1 MNEDFITLLDEFE
14 KEKGISRDILID
26 ALETA
31 LVSAYKRNYGSNQD
45 VRVEINRTS
54 GGMSVFLKKY
64 VVEEVEDA
72 DVQISLDEA
81 VKIDPKYQLG
91 DVVEFPTAPRT
102 FGRIAAQT
110 ARQVVTQRIRE
121 AERGM
126 FYNQFADKVNDVV
139 SGVVQRVEK
148 KSVMLRVGNSDAML
162 MQQEQVET
170 ENYTP
175 GQRLKLFVVDVQ
187 RATKGPQV
195 VISRTHSGLVKKL
208 FELEVPEI
216 ASGVVEIKAVSREAG
231 SRSKIAVWASD
242 PNVDPI
248 GACVG
253 PKGARV
259 QAVVDELMGEKIDII
274 KYSENPGE
282 FVSAALAPTK
292 VLSYEVNEEEK
303 ICTITVSPSQ
313 LSLAI
318 GKEGQNVRLAAK
330 LTGWKIDIIKS
341 EGDDEDEA

>member
-1 MNEDFITLLDEFE
+1 MNEDFITLLEEFE

-31 LVSAYKRNYGSNQD
+31 LVSAYKRNYGANRD
-45 VRVEINRTS
+45 VRIEINRTS
-54 GGMSVFLKKY
+54 GGMSAFIKKR
-64 VVEEVEDA
+64 VTEEVLD
-72 DVQISLDEA
+72 DDIQISLEEA
-81 VKIDPKYQLG
+81 VKIDPKYQVG
-91 DVVEFPTAPRT
+91 DFVEIPTAPRT

-162 MQQEQVET
+162 MDTEQVPT
-170 ENYTP
+170 EVYTP
-175 GQRLKLFVVDVQ
+175 GQRIKLYVVDVQ
-187 RATKGPQV
+187 RASKGPQV
-195 VISRTHSGLVKKL
+195 VLSRTHSGLVKKL

-216 ASGVVEIKAVSREAG
+216 SEGVVEIKSVAREAG
-231 SRSKIAVWASD
+231 SRSKIAVWTAD
-242 PNVDPI
+242 EDVDPI

-259 QAVVDELMGEKIDII
+259 QAVVDELMGEKIDIV
-274 KYSENPGE
+274 KYSENPGV

-292 VLSYEVNEEEK
+292 VLDFTVNDEEK
-303 ICTITVSPSQ
+303 ICTVVVAPDQ

-330 LTGWKIDIIKS
+330 LTGWKIDIIKA
-341 EGDDEDEA
+341 EGDE

>member
-1 MNEDFITLLDEFE
+1 
-14 KEKGISRDILID
+14 
-26 ALETA
+26 
-31 LVSAYKRNYGSNQD
+31 
-45 VRVEINRTS
+45 
-54 GGMSVFLKKY
+54 MSVFLKKT
-64 VVEEVEDA
+64 VVEEVEDE
-72 DVQISLDEA
+72 DIQISLEEA
-81 VKIDPKYQLG
+81 TKIDPKYQVG

-162 MQQEQVET
+162 MAQEQVET

-195 VISRTHSGLVKKL
+195 VLSRTHSGLVKKL

-216 ASGVVEIKAVSREAG
+216 ASGIVEIKGVSREAG

-259 QAVVDELMGEKIDII
+259 QAIVDELMCEKIDII
-274 KYSENPGE
+274 KYGENSGE

-292 VLSYEVNEEEK
+292 VLKYEVNEEEK

-330 LTGWKIDIIKS
+330 LTGWKIDIIKA
-341 EGDDEDEA
+341 EGDEEDEA

>member
-1 MNEDFITLLDEFE
+1 MNGDFITLLEEFE

-31 LVSAYKRNYGSNQD
+31 LVSAYKRNYGANQD
-45 VRVEINRTS
+45 VRVEINRAS

-64 VVEEVEDA
+64 VVEEVED
-72 DVQISLDEA
+72 DDTQISLDEA
-81 VKIDPKYQLG
+81 MKIDPKYQLG

-175 GQRLKLFVVDVQ
+175 GQRLKLYVVDVQ
-187 RATKGPQV
+187 RMTKGPQV

-208 FELEVPEI
+208 FHNI
-216 ASGVVEIKAVSREAG
+216 
-231 SRSKIAVWASD
+231 
-242 PNVDPI
+242 
-248 GACVG
+248 
-253 PKGARV
+253 
-259 QAVVDELMGEKIDII
+259 
-274 KYSENPGE
+274 
-282 FVSAALAPTK
+282 
-292 VLSYEVNEEEK
+292 
-303 ICTITVSPSQ
+303 
-313 LSLAI
+313 SLAVGSAVI
-318 GKEGQNVRLAAK
+318 VICSPNICSFSYSRISNRLN
-330 LTGWKIDIIKS
+330 TI
-341 EGDDEDEA
+341 

>member
-1 MNEDFITLLDEFE
+1 MNEDFITLLEEFE
-14 KEKGISRDILID
+14 KEKGISREILID

-31 LVSAYKRNYGSNQD
+31 LVSAYKRNYGANLD

-54 GGMSVFLKKY
+54 GGMNVFLKKN
-64 VVEEVEDA
+64 VVDEVEDE
-72 DVQISLDEA
+72 DVQISIAEA
-81 VKIDPKYQLG
+81 SKIDPKYEVG
-91 DVVEFPTAPRT
+91 DVVEIPTAPRT

-148 KSVMLRVGNSDAML
+148 KSVMLRIGNSDAML
-162 MQQEQVET
+162 MPQEQVEAD
-170 ENYTP
+170 NYTP
-175 GQRLKLFVVDVQ
+175 GQRLKLYVVDVQ
-187 RATKGPQV
+187 RMSKGPQV

-216 ASGVVEIKAVSREAG
+216 TSGVVEVKAVAREAG
-231 SRSKIAVWASD
+231 SRSKIAVWAND

-259 QAVVDELMGEKIDII
+259 QTIVDELMGEKIDII
-274 KYSENPGE
+274 KYSENLGE

-292 VLSYEVNEEEK
+292 VLDYKVNEEEK
-303 ICTITVSPSQ
+303 VCTITVSPSQ

-330 LTGWKIDIIKS
+330 LTGWKIDIIKA
-341 EGDDEDEA
+341 EGDEEDEA

>member
-1 MNEDFITLLDEFE
+1 MNEDFITLLEEFE
-14 KEKGISRDILID
+14 KEKGISREVLID

-45 VRVEINRTS
+45 VRVEINRTN
-54 GGMSVFLKKY
+54 GTMNVYVKKT
-64 VVEEVEDA
+64 VTKDFTDEDT
-72 DVQISLDEA
+72 QISLDEA
-81 VKIDPKYQLG
+81 TRLNPEYKEG
-91 DVVEFPTAPRT
+91 DVVEIITTPRT

-139 SGVVQRVEK
+139 AGVVQRVEK
-148 KSVMLRVGNSDAML
+148 KSVMLRIGNSDAML
-162 MQQEQVET
+162 MPQEQVPSD
-170 ENYTP
+170 NYTP
-175 GQRLKLFVVDVQ
+175 GQKLKIYVVDVQ
-187 RATKGPQV
+187 RTTRGPQV
-195 VISRTHSGLVKKL
+195 LISRTHSGLVKKL

-216 ASGVVEIKAVSREAG
+216 ATGVVQIKGISREAG
-231 SRSKIAVWASD
+231 SRTKIAVWAED
-242 PNVDPI
+242 KNVDPI

-259 QAVVDELMGEKIDII
+259 SAIVDELHGEKIDII
-274 KYSENPGE
+274 KYSEDTGE
-282 FVSAALAPTK
+282 YVSAALAPTD
-292 VLSYEVNEEEK
+292 VLKCEVNEEEK
-303 ICTITVSPSQ
+303 SCTVTVDPSQ

-330 LTGWKIDIIKS
+330 LTGWKIDIVKA
-341 EGDDEDEA
+341 EGDEENEA

>member
-1 MNEDFITLLDEFE
+1 MSEDFITLLEEFE
-14 KEKGISRDILID
+14 KEKGISREILID

-31 LVSAYKRNYGSNQD
+31 LVSAYKRNYGANLD

-54 GGMSVFLKKY
+54 GGMNVWLKKT
-64 VVEEVEDA
+64 VVDEMEDE
-72 DVQISLDEA
+72 DVQILLEDA
-81 VKIDPKYQLG
+81 VKIDPKYQVG
-91 DVVEFPTAPRT
+91 DVVEIPTAPRT

-148 KSVMLRVGNSDAML
+148 KSVMLRIGNSDAML
-162 MQQEQVET
+162 MPQEQVEAD
-170 ENYTP
+170 NYTP
-175 GQRLKLFVVDVQ
+175 GQRLKLYVVDVQ
-187 RATKGPQV
+187 RMTKGPQV

-216 ASGVVEIKAVSREAG
+216 TSGVVEVKAVAREAG
-231 SRSKIAVWASD
+231 SRSKIAVWAND

-259 QAVVDELMGEKIDII
+259 QTIVDELMGEKIDII

-292 VLSYEVNEEEK
+292 VLNYEVNEEEK
-303 ICTITVSPSQ
+303 VCTITVSPSQ

-330 LTGWKIDIIKS
+330 LTGWKIDIIKA
-341 EGDDEDEA
+341 EGDEEDEA

>member
-1 MNEDFITLLDEFE
+1 MSEDFITLLEEFE
-14 KEKGISRDILID
+14 KEKGISRDVLIE

-31 LVSAYKRNYGSNQD
+31 LVSAYKRNYGANQD
-45 VRVEINRTS
+45 VRVEINRTNGS
-54 GGMSVFLKKY
+54 MSAYIKKL
-64 VVEEVEDA
+64 VVDEVEDA
-72 DVQISLDEA
+72 DTQISLADANEIDKKYA
-81 VKIDPKYQLG
+81 VG
-91 DVVEFPTAPRT
+91 DCVEIITAPRT

-139 SGVVQRVEK
+139 TGVVQRVEK
-148 KSVMLRVGNSDAML
+148 KSVMLRIGNSDAML
-162 MQQEQVET
+162 MPQEQVAED
-170 ENYTP
+170 NYTP
-175 GQRLKLFVVDVQ
+175 GQRLKIYVVEVQ
-187 RATKGPQV
+187 RTTKGPQV
-195 VISRTHSGLVKKL
+195 VISRTHSGLVRKL

-216 ASGVVEIKAVSREAG
+216 ATGVVEIKAISREAG
-231 SRSKIAVWASD
+231 SRTKIAVWAND

-259 QAVVDELMGEKIDII
+259 QAIVDELMGEKIDII
-274 KYSENPGE
+274 KYSEAPGE
-282 FVSAALAPTK
+282 FVSAALAPTD
-292 VLSYEVNEEEK
+292 VLKYEVNEDEK
-303 ICTITVSPSQ
+303 TCTITVAPSQ

-330 LTGWKIDIIKS
+330 LTGWKIDIIK
-341 EGDDEDEA
+341 GDDGDEA

>member
-1 MNEDFITLLDEFE
+1 MNEDFITLLEEFE
-14 KEKGISRDILID
+14 KEKGISREILID

-31 LVSAYKRNYGSNQD
+31 LVSAYKRNYGANLD

-54 GGMSVFLKKY
+54 GGMNVCLKKT
-64 VVEEVEDA
+64 VVDEVEDE
-72 DVQISLDEA
+72 DIQISLEEA
-81 VKIDPKYQLG
+81 SKIDPKYQVG
-91 DVVEFPTAPRT
+91 DVVEIPTAPRT

-148 KSVMLRVGNSDAML
+148 KSVMLRIGNSDAML
-162 MQQEQVET
+162 MPQEQVEADD
-170 ENYTP
+170 YTP
-175 GQRLKLFVVDVQ
+175 GQRLKLYVVDVQ
-187 RATKGPQV
+187 RLSKGPQV
-195 VISRTHSGLVKKL
+195 IISRTHSGLVKKL

-216 ASGVVEIKAVSREAG
+216 TSGVVEIKAVAREAG
-231 SRSKIAVWASD
+231 SRSKIAVWAND

-259 QAVVDELMGEKIDII
+259 QTIVDELMGEKIDII

-292 VLSYEVNEEEK
+292 VLDYKINEEEK
-303 ICTITVSPSQ
+303 VCTITVSPSQ

-330 LTGWKIDIIKS
+330 LTGWKIDIIKA
-341 EGDDEDEA
+341 EGDEEDEA

>member
-1 MNEDFITLLDEFE
+1 MSEDFITLLDEFE
-14 KEKGISRDILID
+14 KEKGISRDVLIE

-31 LVSAYKRNYGSNQD
+31 LVSAYKRNYGANRN
-45 VRVEINRTS
+45 VRVEINRTN
-54 GGMSVFLKKY
+54 GAMSAYIKKE
-64 VVEEVEDA
+64 VVEEVED
-72 DVQISLDEA
+72 DDTQISLAEA
-81 VKIDPKYQLG
+81 KDVDPKFEVG
-91 DVVEFPTAPRT
+91 DFVEFPTAPRT

-139 SGVVQRVEK
+139 TGVVQRVEK
-148 KSVMLRVGNSDAML
+148 SGVMLRIGNSDAML
-162 MQQEQVET
+162 MQKEQVPED
-170 ENYTP
+170 NYRP
-175 GQRLKLFVVDVQ
+175 GQRLKIYVVEVQ
-187 RATKGPQV
+187 RMTKGPQV
-195 VISRTHSGLVKKL
+195 VLSRTHSGLVKKL

-216 ASGVVEIKAVSREAG
+216 ATGVVEIKAVSREAG
-231 SRSKIAVWASD
+231 SRTKIAVWASD
-242 PNVDPI
+242 PDVDPI

-282 FVSAALAPTK
+282 FVSAALAPTN
-292 VLSYEVNEEEK
+292 VLKYEVNEEEK
-303 ICTITVSPSQ
+303 TCTVTVDAGQ

-330 LTGWKIDIIKS
+330 LTGWKIDIVKA
-341 EGDDEDEA
+341 EGDGADEA